1 MIHMNLTISKKLKL
15 VLAATTMV
23 CALNSSFG
31 QTHIVPTSASTTA
44 GEFGAGTAIENI
56 YDQAVPTSD
65 PLTDPFTNTC
75 SVADPEAYISS
86 YGVTAGVLTVGIPSS
101 NIDALHIWNGWST
114 ACELNHSLNNITLDI
129 YSGGVLLGT
138 EDLTVPMPDGSGFG
152 FVVPFG
158 TSYDAVDEVVI
169 DVVSLHGGN
178 EIGIIELGFRPV
190 ECAGLTTT
198 VSATEVC
205 IGETVTLEAASETGG
220 TVTWDGGVVD
230 GEAFAPPVGT
240 TTYTATSDSDLDCD
254 FSVEIT
260 VHELPEVT
268 ATASDDVICLG
279 ESVSVSGGGAT
290 SYVWDPDVDDSVD
303 FTPDDIGTTT
313 YTVTGTDDNECE
325 NTASVDITVAP
336 APVPGIEFV
345 VAGLSSEDGA
355 TGGCIASEVQFNDL
369 STIADPESIVSWDWD
384 FGDGDGSTD
393 ENPTHTYDTPG
404 TYTVTLTV
412 ESENGCTSTIDIDIV
427 MTEGLT
433 LEILSNNPTCFGFS
447 DGSVTVNVFG
457 GTGDLIFTITD
468 EEGNVVNEDNSNT
481 ANTLPEGWYYI
492 TVEDDSECTGEASI
506 FIDDPDEMEVDLTVV
521 NPACY
526 GEASGWARVDSVH
539 NATGEFSEIS
549 YFWAP
554 NTFGD
559 EGVGVDS
566 AWALTQGDYTLTI
579 NDDNGCSMVIDFSVD
594 QPDSLYLTEFGSE
607 PAHCRLFGYQNGNGV
622 VFGAAAGGTPD
633 YTYQWTNLA
642 TGDEQD
648 NTTWGGLN
656 PGEYQLT
663 VTDENGCTLIQTI
676 QLDSIGPIANFNV
689 ISDELNDD
697 LQGTAP
703 VTVEFENTSSNFYND
718 NDPFGDT
725 TFFWALDNPVSGWEV
740 THDYFYRPDS
750 VYGPNGQSYT
760 VEVCLVALNKNG
772 CSDTLCK
779 DLTIYEA
786 FDLGGVNIFTPNNDG
801 ANDIFTFEFQ
811 SASIAE
817 FNCVIVNR
825 WGVVM
830 AELNDI
836 TQGWDG
842 TDPNGDP
849 AADGTYFYVYKAK
862 TDNNTTLEGQG
873 SVNLAR

>member
-1 MIHMNLTISKKLKL
+1 MRLIFTLLLFVCSAVYGQTILPTNTSPVDDNAAPVGWTIIAGSTDISNKDYWAGWPTYPWFEPVVDPPNGHTVWVTGFYSEIVGSTISDLTPGLEYTFNFYMCETRSDAGGAPSIYDGTL
-15 VLAATTMV
+15 VVTLDGVEYLYPFSGGTSTDWSLETLTFTATDEDMLISFNYQAPHAINGNFWNV
-23 CALNSSFG
+23 SFG
-31 QTHIVPTSASTTA
+31 
-44 GEFGAGTAIENI
+44 
-56 YDQAVPTSD
+56 
-65 PLTDPFTNTC
+65 
-75 SVADPEAYISS
+75 
-86 YGVTAGVLTVGIPSS
+86 
-101 NIDALHIWNGWST
+101 
-114 ACELNHSLNNITLDI
+114 
-129 YSGGVLLGT
+129 
-138 EDLTVPMPDGSGFG
+138 DGS
-152 FVVPFG
+152 
-158 TSYDAVDEVVI
+158 
-169 DVVSLHGGN
+169 
-178 EIGIIELGFRPV
+178 V
-190 ECAGLTTT
+190 EEPCENLTTT

-205 IGETVTLEAASETGG
+205 VGETVTLEAASETGG

-290 SYVWDPDVDDSVD
+290 SYVWDPDVDDGVD

-355 TGGCIASEVQFNDL
+355 MGGCIASEVQFNDL
-369 STIADPESIVSWDWD
+369 STIADPESIVSWNWD

-521 NPACY
+521 DPACY

-539 NATGEFSEIS
+539 NATGEYSEIS

-740 THDYFYRPDS
+740 THDYFYRPDTA
-750 VYGPNGQSYT
+750 YGPNGQSYT

-862 TDNNTTLEGQG
+862 TDNNTILEGQG
-873 SVNLAR
+873 NITLAR